1 MSEQPIWQLETAEW
15 EVEDLFT
22 ITQFSTKPCR
32 SSAIAMPAT
41 PAVIRCDVIIVCTA
55 GFARSRCQ
63 CLWPCLWP
71 RCGLLRDKKGRLL
84 EGRAGFHAGETQG
97 DLSTSSTWGEIGA
110 APDADVSPICPILGS
125 MEKRK
130 VAACCAAG
138 AAGAAGV
145 AREWIH
151 LLIVT
156 DSEQS
161 CNMRAASSG
170 LRAMAQTWHVTL
182 LFGYGTNKDT
192 RAVRGVE
199 SMEAA

>member
-1 MSEQPIWQLETAEW
+1 
-15 EVEDLFT
+15 
-22 ITQFSTKPCR
+22 
-32 SSAIAMPAT
+32 
-41 PAVIRCDVIIVCTA
+41 
-55 GFARSRCQ
+55 
-63 CLWPCLWP
+63 
-71 RCGLLRDKKGRLL
+71 
-84 EGRAGFHAGETQG
+84 
-97 DLSTSSTWGEIGA
+97 
-110 APDADVSPICPILGS
+110 